1 MNEMIVFKNI
11 YKKFQDLKVLEDFNL
26 AIAQGEFLCIVGA
39 SGSGK
44 TTIIKMINGLIK
56 ADEGEILIDGINLDD
71 LDLIKLRKSIGYVI
85 QGDGLFPHLNI
96 KDNISYVL
104 KLEKYSPKEID
115 VIVDEML
122 NLVGLDL
129 KIKTKYPYELSGG
142 QKQRVQIARAY
153 ANKPK
158 ILLMDEPFGAVDS
171 IVRYQ
176 LQNDL
181 KHIHTQNQL
190 TTIFI
195 THDINEA
202 KKLATKILVL
212 NQGKIQQYSTKQQ
225 LFKQPE
231 NSYVKK
237 LIEMSKS

>member
-56 ADEGEILIDGINLDD
+56 ADEGEILIDGINLND

-104 KLEKYSPKEID
+104 KLEKYSSKEID
-115 VIVDEML
+115 AIVDEML